1 MRRLSG
7 STRSP
12 ILAMEHVM
20 SVARERYVVDESG
33 KRVAVVLD
41 MKAYRK
47 MLADLEELEAVRAY
61 DAAKAAHDEVV
72 PFEEAVRRIERKR
85 R

>member
-1 MRRLSG
+1 
-7 STRSP
+7 
-12 ILAMEHVM
+12 MEHVM
-20 SVARERYVVDESG
+20 SAARERYVVDETG

-47 MLADLEELEAVRAY
+47 MLAELEELEAVRAY
-61 DAAKAAHDEVV
+61 EAAKASRDVAV
-72 PFEEAVRRIERKR
+72 PFEDAVRRIERKR

>member
-1 MRRLSG
+1 
-7 STRSP
+7 
-12 ILAMEHVM
+12 M
-20 SVARERYVVDESG
+20 SAARERYVVDETG

-41 MKAYRK
+41 MKSYRK

-61 DAAKAAHDEVV
+61 DSAKAEGCEAA
-72 PFEEAVRRIERKR
+72 PFEEAVRRIERQR